1 MGLEMASLA
10 SPVTVRA
17 ARVRACW
24 CMDVVFVLNDIS
36 MLIGGC
42 SPYTH

>member
-10 SPVTVRA
+10 APVT